1 MRASFIG
8 VSHDGHAG
16 DFFILRWANRE
27 RIDIDG
33 QAPRKGRDTIEDAGF
48 VFDIGD
54 KCLHVFLYFSYGSV
68 AVSTSG
74 LFGRRIMSLREAP
87 AATMGETESSCST
100 RKSISTV
107 SPDSRAERMVGTTS
121 ARLVMRSPRM
131 PKALASAAKSGAPSR
146 VDPQRVS

>member
-8 VSHDGHAG
+8 VSHDRHAG

-27 RIDIDG
+27 RINIDG

-54 KCLHVFLYFSYGSV
+54 KCLHVFLHFSYGSV
-68 AVSTSG
+68 A
-74 LFGRRIMSLREAP
+74 
-87 AATMGETESSCST
+87 
-100 RKSISTV
+100 
-107 SPDSRAERMVGTTS
+107 DSRAERMVGTTS

-131 PKALASAAKSGAPSR
+131 PKALASAAKSGATSG
-146 VDPQRVS
+146 VAT